1 MASNHTRK
9 RKYKKRYGKSKKK
22 QTKKSRKQRRKTRQT
37 KRKKVGG
44 YMINPLRSLARH
56 VNFASTRIADTWNA
70 KQTPIHYD
78 PNVTSQFGKNVLT
91 NNSKVANMSG
101 SNI

>member
-1 MASNHTRK
+1 MASNQTQK
-9 RKYKKRYGKSKKK
+9 RKYKKNYGKRKKKQTK
-22 QTKKSRKQRRKTRQT
+22 QTKKSRKQTRKSR
-37 KRKKVGG
+37 KKKVGG
-44 YMINPLRSLARH
+44 MINPLRSLFRH
-56 VNFASTRIADTWNA
+56 VNFASTRFADTWSA

-91 NNSKVANMSG
+91 NSKVANMSG

>member
-1 MASNHTRK
+1 MTSNHTRK

-37 KRKKVGG
+37 KKKKIGG
-44 YMINPLRSLARH
+44 AINPLRSLFRH
-56 VNFASTRIADTWNA
+56 VNFASTRISDTWNA

>member
-1 MASNHTRK
+1 MVSNQTRK
-9 RKYKKRYGKSKKK
+9 RKYKKKYGKSKKK
-22 QTKKSRKQRRKTRQT
+22 QTKKSRKQRRKT
-37 KRKKVGG
+37 KKKKIGG
-44 YMINPLRSLARH
+44 AINPLRSLFRH

-91 NNSKVANMSG
+91 NSKVANMSG

>member
-1 MASNHTRK
+1 MASNQTQK
-9 RKYKKRYGKSKKK
+9 RKYKKKYGKSKKK
-22 QTKKSRKQRRKTRQT
+22 QTKKSRKQTRKSRQT
-37 KRKKVGG
+37 KKKKVGG
-44 YMINPLRSLARH
+44 MINPLRSLFRH
-56 VNFASTRIADTWNA
+56 VNFASTRFADTWSA

-91 NNSKVANMSG
+91 NSKVANMSG

>member
-44 YMINPLRSLARH
+44 MINPLRSLARH

-91 NNSKVANMSG
+91 TNSKVANMSG